1 MSWNNMQMRDL
12 QRQLC
17 YLSYFDHHSR
27 CFNVLGST
35 KPTLVFVRVSACFGC
50 QFGGPMS
57 NSFPGSSLFG
67 KRTAEAKNIS
77 HEDIVHQRG
86 TEARY
91 VCQYQAEC
99 DATTGVSQTVL
110 SRRNSQARCHPWLCH
125 CESQWVAVCLSML
138 YMYYVNVPWIDSLL
152 VNHIFT
158 CYIISCSPFTFH
170 VPRSASLRRFIFRT
184 EASTKREWHTSDWW
198 WK

>member
-50 QFGGPMS
+50 QFGGSMS

-99 DATTGVSQTVL
+99 VATTGVSQTVL

-125 CESQWVAVCLSML
+125 CESRWVTVCLSML
-138 YMYYVNVPWIDSLL
+138 YMYYVNVPWIDS
-152 VNHIFT
+152 
-158 CYIISCSPFTFH
+158 
-170 VPRSASLRRFIFRT
+170 
-184 EASTKREWHTSDWW
+184 
-198 WK
+198 